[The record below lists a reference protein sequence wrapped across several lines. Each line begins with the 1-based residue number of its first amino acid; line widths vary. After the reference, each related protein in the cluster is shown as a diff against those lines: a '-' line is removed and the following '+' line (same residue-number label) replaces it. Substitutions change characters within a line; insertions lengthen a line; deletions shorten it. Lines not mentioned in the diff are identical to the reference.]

1 MKLFKEFLSEAAQ
14 PEWRVSFKKQKMNG
28 VAVDEKPVTVKARD
42 SREAIVKAAKKVGI
56 SDKSVAM
63 QMKTKSIDKLDES
76 LTEALIDKL
85 EKFAGKKIKPG
96 RVTIKGYP
104 VDVTDSDGSYIEMD
118 AVDRAAAED
127 LAKALRKDGFK
138 AKRVGSLG
146 ILVEESLTEAKYEVE
161 VEVRDAR
168 AANDL
173 AKDMFR
179 GSYKNDGSNVFIFKN
194 EDDYEEFKYELENAG
209 LKLMEQV
216 QVDEAQNQKNNFER
230 ALNARDAEIEIV
242 RATHPLAKGN
252 YSIKVYAPS
261 VDKNVVFYADVT
273 QFRGDFMS

>member
-1 MKLFKEFLSEAAQ
+1 MKLFKEFLGEATQ

-76 LTEALIDKL
+76 LTEA
-85 EKFAGKKIKPG
+85 
-96 RVTIKGYP
+96 
-104 VDVTDSDGSYIEMD
+104 
-118 AVDRAAAED
+118 
-127 LAKALRKDGFK
+127 
-138 AKRVGSLG
+138 
-146 ILVEESLTEAKYEVE
+146 KYEVE

-194 EDDYEEFKYELENAG
+194 EDDYEDFKYELENAG
-209 LKLMEQV
+209 LKLMEQT
-216 QVDEAQNQKNNFER
+216 QVDEAVSIDPEFMKISKMLSDVKNTF
-230 ALNARDAEIEIV
+230 RDVVRKVKAETDMPV
-242 RATHPLAKGN
+242 RQYQST
-252 YSIKVYAPS
+252 
-261 VDKNVVFYADVT
+261 VDKIEDQIESLRKDLDKAQT
-273 QFRGDFMS
+273 ELKKL

>member
-1 MKLFKEFLSEAAQ
+1 MKLFKEFLGEATQ

-76 LTEALIDKL
+76 LTEA
-85 EKFAGKKIKPG
+85 
-96 RVTIKGYP
+96 
-104 VDVTDSDGSYIEMD
+104 
-118 AVDRAAAED
+118 
-127 LAKALRKDGFK
+127 
-138 AKRVGSLG
+138 
-146 ILVEESLTEAKYEVE
+146 KYEVE

-194 EDDYEEFKYELENAG
+194 EDDYEDFKYELENAG
-209 LKLMEQV
+209 LKLMEQT
-216 QVDEAQNQKNNFER
+216 QVDEAVSIDPEFMKISKMLSDVKNTF
-230 ALNARDAEIEIV
+230 RDVVRKVKAETDMPV
-242 RATHPLAKGN
+242 RQYQST
-252 YSIKVYAPS
+252 
-261 VDKNVVFYADVT
+261 VDKIED
-273 QFRGDFMS
+273 Q